1 MGMVFRSNNSIVRTT
16 DKQKSEEIRQ
26 QTLPHSKPY
35 GMQVQGRDKVTAE
48 GMVCR
53 EVQGTR
59 HTLKENSISTYEYEV
74 G

>member
-1 MGMVFRSNNSIVRTT
+1 M
-16 DKQKSEEIRQ
+16 DKQKAEEIRQ
-26 QTLPHSKPY
+26 QAQSHSKPY

-53 EVQGTR
+53 EVQGTWN
-59 HTLKENSISTYEYEV
+59 TLKENFISPGEYEV